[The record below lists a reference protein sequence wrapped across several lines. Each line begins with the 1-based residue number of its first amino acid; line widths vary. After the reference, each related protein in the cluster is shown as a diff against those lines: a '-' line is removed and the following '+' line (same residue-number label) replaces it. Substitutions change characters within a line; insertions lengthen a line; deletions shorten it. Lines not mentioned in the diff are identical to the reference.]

1 MLILLLRSGEGS
13 VERHKL
19 SICFRLL
26 VQAHDGD
33 DISQVP
39 GLCFRLLYISEA
51 SRCSELVPKL
61 SIQLFPMQRLIKF
74 VRIRNEIWAPDTQRT
89 IIAAWTEPSPT
100 TVAKVRGLIA
110 PHRSKTA
117 RTFSSISCKVC
128 SSGTAISRAVS
139 RPSTAK

>member
-39 GLCFRLLYISEA
+39 GLCFRLLSISEA

-100 TVAKVRGLIA
+100 TVAKVRGVDRPPSLKDGTHLFLHLLQGVLVW
-110 PHRSKTA
+110 HRDLQ
-117 RTFSSISCKVC
+117 SCFA
-128 SSGTAISRAVS
+128 SFYR
-139 RPSTAK
+139 